1 MMAFAPGQRWIS
13 LAEPEMGLGTVLR
26 VEGRSVQI
34 VFPAPGVV
42 RHYATHAAPLQRAE
56 FRVGDRIAG
65 SGRSFVVEQV
75 ERHDGMLRYIGADGT
90 LLEGELDDIQQLSN
104 ADERL
109 IAGRIDRADRF
120 DFRFEALRRRADAQ
134 RSPAWGLMSARIDLI
149 AHQLRV
155 AQIAAERRPPR
166 FLLADEVGLGKT
178 IEAGLLLA
186 RLLASG
192 RAQRVLI
199 LLPETL
205 VHQWF
210 VELLRRFNLAFAI
223 FDEERCEAIEQAGD
237 GRNPF
242 DDEQL
247 VIADIKF
254 LSGNA
259 KRGQQALEAGWDLLV
274 VDEAHHLAWS
284 PDGASADYALV
295 ERFAREVAG
304 LILLTATPEQ
314 LGRTGH
320 FARLRLLDP
329 ARYDNLERYQR
340 EAESY
345 VQLSAIVEK
354 LQNGKALSAT
364 ERAHVTTILHGDD
377 EALGTLNAMQTGSTS
392 AATDTL
398 LNALIDRHGTGRV
411 MFRNRRA
418 VIGGFP
424 RRLPQIAQFDADRL
438 DETQRLRLLGEFFSD
453 VQQPP
458 APVELDYANDPR
470 LSWLIDL
477 LDKHADD
484 KFLLIC
490 RSQTKVLAL
499 EEALRT
505 RSGVKLARFHESM
518 SIVQRDRNAAYF
530 AESAGAR
537 LLLCSEIGSEGRNFQ
552 FAHRLILWDLPL
564 DPDLLEQRIGR
575 LDRIGQKSDIHI
587 HYAAFDGTAQR
598 VLTRWYDEGLDA
610 FRQSPADGRELYK
623 RFGVRLVELA
633 AEHAHG
639 AQEPDSEI
647 DALIAETRGA
657 HEELSILIHSGR
669 DRLLELANLRVPSE
683 RLKDALHALD
693 ADESDDDFVLRLFEQ
708 FGIDGED
715 QGQRTVLLDPAH
727 LSTDG
732 FPGLQ
737 DGPQMVTFDR
747 HVALS
752 REELPFLRAD
762 HPMVTGAL
770 DLLLQSEQGG
780 VAFVVDSALPPRTVL
795 LECVFVLE
803 VTAPGK
809 LAADRFLPALPLRV
823 VVDTKLQER
832 ADFSVSDVAARRA
845 VERPVDLTRYR
856 KILQQLVPPMR
867 KAADDFARKRAAVEI
882 ERALGEAG
890 RELDAE
896 SARLEA
902 LARVNPAV
910 RKEEIRAIADELAS
924 LRMHLPQARPRL
936 DAVRL
941 VCSPDFLSMR

>member
-1 MMAFAPGQRWIS
+1 MAFAPGQRWIS

-56 FRVGDRIAG
+56 FRIGDRITG

-75 ERHDGMLRYIGADGT
+75 DRHDGMLRYTGTDGT
-90 LLEGELDDIQQLSN
+90 LLEGELDDIQQMSN

-109 IAGRIDRADRF
+109 IAGRIDRVDRF
-120 DFRFEALRRRADAQ
+120 DFRAEALRRRADAQ

-149 AHQLRV
+149 THQLRV
-155 AQIAAERRPPR
+155 AQIAGERRPPR

-178 IEAGLLLA
+178 IEAGLILA

-192 RAQRVLI
+192 RAERVLI

-247 VIADIKF
+247 VIADLRF
-254 LSGNA
+254 LSANA
-259 KRGQQALEAGWDLLV
+259 KRGAQALEAGWDLLV
-274 VDEAHHLAWS
+274 VDEAHHLAWT
-284 PDGASADYALV
+284 PENVSADYTLV
-295 ERFAREVAG
+295 EHFAHKVPG

-314 LGRTGH
+314 LGRAGH

-345 VQLSAIVEK
+345 VQLSGIVEK
-354 LQNGKALSAT
+354 LQNAQKLSKPET
-364 ERAHVTTILHGDD
+364 EHLTTILRGDD
-377 EALGTLNAMQTGSTS
+377 EALRALEAMQSSDDADATGV
-392 AATDTL
+392 L

-424 RRLPQIAQFDADRL
+424 RRLPQIAKFDADQL
-438 DETQRLRLLGEFFSD
+438 DETQRTRLLGEFFSD

-458 APVELDYANDPR
+458 APLELDYAGDPR
-470 LSWLIDL
+470 LAWLTDL
-477 LDKHADD
+477 LEKHADD

-505 RSGVKLARFHESM
+505 RSGVKLARFHEAM

-530 AESAGAR
+530 AEGNGAR

-575 LDRIGQKSDIHI
+575 LDRIGQKKDIHI

-598 VLTRWYDEGLDA
+598 VMARWYEEGLDA
-610 FRQSPADGRELYK
+610 FRQSPADGRELFK
-623 RFGVRLVELA
+623 RFGMRLIELA

-657 HEELSILIHSGR
+657 HEELSTLIHTGR

-683 RLKDALHALD
+683 RLKAALLALD
-693 ADESDDDFVLRLFEQ
+693 SDESEDDFVLRLFEQ
-708 FGIDGED
+708 FGIDEED
-715 QGQRTVLLDPAH
+715 QGQRTTLLDPAH

-737 DGPQMVTFDR
+737 DGPQIVTFNR
-747 HVALS
+747 AVALA
-752 REELPFLRAD
+752 REDLPFLRAD
-762 HPMVTGAL
+762 HPMITGAL
-770 DLLLQSEQGG
+770 DLLLQSEQGSA
-780 VAFVVDSALPPRTVL
+780 AFVVDSALPARTVL

-803 VTAPGK
+803 ATAPRK

-832 ADFSVSDVAARRA
+832 VDFNVSEAASKRA

-856 KILQQLVPPMR
+856 KILLQLVPPMR
-867 KAADDFARKRAAVEI
+867 KAADDIARKRAVIEI
-882 ERALGEAG
+882 ERALNEAAH
-890 RELDAE
+890 ELDAE
-896 SARLEA
+896 SMRLYA
-902 LARVNPAV
+902 LRRVNPAV
-910 RKEEIRAIADELAS
+910 REEEIQAIADELAS
-924 LRMHLPQARPRL
+924 LRKHLPLARPRL

-941 VCSPDFLSMR
+941 ICSADFLSMR